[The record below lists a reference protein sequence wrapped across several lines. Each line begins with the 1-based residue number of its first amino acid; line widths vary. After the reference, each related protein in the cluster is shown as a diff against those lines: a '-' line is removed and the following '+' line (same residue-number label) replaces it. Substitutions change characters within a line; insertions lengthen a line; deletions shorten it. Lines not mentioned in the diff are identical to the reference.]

1 MTGARRPTD
10 IPPPSPN
17 HDNNS
22 DEEENAEE
30 EEEDLDEGGSEGSD
44 GDGSAASGATTPL
57 TREIRSYEERNREL
71 AGRLREFEE
80 ERLHQIDIQEGWKN
94 AVIFLESKL
103 IDLRAKI
110 EGVER
115 DGATVLG
122 RDVGFTTQDL
132 ETIAGIEKE
141 VEELRMLISANERYE
156 AESEQRPEANG
167 EGSNLETANQTDD
180 TRTNAN

>member
-1 MTGARRPTD
+1 MTGARRPTN
-10 IPPPSPN
+10 ILPPSPN
-17 HDNNS
+17 R
-22 DEEENAEE
+22 EEEESAEE
-30 EEEDLDEGGSEGSD
+30 EEDSDEDSD
-44 GDGSAASGATTPL
+44 GGGSAASGTTTPL

-71 AGRLREFEE
+71 ARRLREFEE

-103 IDLRAKI
+103 VDLRAKI

-122 RDVGFTTQDL
+122 RDVGFTAQDL

-141 VEELRMLISANERYE
+141 VEQLRMLISANERYE

-167 EGSNLETANQTDD
+167 EGSNSETANQTDD

>member
-1 MTGARRPTD
+1 MTGARRPTN
-10 IPPPSPN
+10 ILPPSPN
-17 HDNNS
+17 R
-22 DEEENAEE
+22 EEEESAEE
-30 EEEDLDEGGSEGSD
+30 EEDSDEDSD
-44 GDGSAASGATTPL
+44 GGGSAASGTTTPL

-115 DGATVLG
+115 DGAAVLG
-122 RDVGFTTQDL
+122 RDVGFTAQDL

-167 EGSNLETANQTDD
+167 EGSNSETANQTDD

>member
-1 MTGARRPTD
+1 M
-10 IPPPSPN
+10 
-17 HDNNS
+17 
-22 DEEENAEE
+22 
-30 EEEDLDEGGSEGSD
+30 
-44 GDGSAASGATTPL
+44 
-57 TREIRSYEERNREL
+57 
-71 AGRLREFEE
+71 REFEE

-122 RDVGFTTQDL
+122 RDVGFTAQDL

-141 VEELRMLISANERYE
+141 VEQLRMLISANERYE

-167 EGSNLETANQTDD
+167 EGSNSEAANQTDD

>member
-1 MTGARRPTD
+1 MTGTRRPTG

-17 HDNNS
+17 HENNS
-22 DEEENAEE
+22 DEGEDSEED
-30 EEEDLDEGGSEGSD
+30 EDLDEEGSD
-44 GDGSAASGATTPL
+44 GGGSAASGATTPL

-71 AGRLREFEE
+71 AGRLRDFEE
-80 ERLHQIDIQEGWKN
+80 ERRHQIDIQEGWKN

-103 IDLRAKI
+103 SDLRAKI

-115 DGATVLG
+115 DGAAVLG

-156 AESEQRPEANG
+156 AESDQRPEANDG
-167 EGSNLETANQTDD
+167 EGSNLETTNQTDD
-180 TRTNAN
+180 AQTNAN

>member
-30 EEEDLDEGGSEGSD
+30 EEDLDEGGSEGGD

-71 AGRLREFEE
+71 ARRLREFEE
-80 ERLHQIDIQEGWKN
+80 ERLHQVDIQEGWKN
-94 AVIFLESKL
+94 AVITLESKL
-103 IDLRAKI
+103 VEIRAK
-110 EGVER
+110 VEVVEK
-115 DGATVLG
+115 DGAAALG
-122 RDVGFTTQDL
+122 RDVGFTTEDL

-141 VEELRMLISANERYE
+141 VEHLRALISANEGYE
-156 AESEQRPEANG
+156 VEQRPEVNG
-167 EGSNLETANQTDD
+167 EGYNLDATNQMAD
-180 TRTNAN
+180 TRTDEN